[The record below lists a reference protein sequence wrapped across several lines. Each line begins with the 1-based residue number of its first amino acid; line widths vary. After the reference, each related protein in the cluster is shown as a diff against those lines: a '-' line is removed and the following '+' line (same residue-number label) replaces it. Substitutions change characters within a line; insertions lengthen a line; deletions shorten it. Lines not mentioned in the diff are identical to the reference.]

1 MKNLDNSKSNLTV
14 YEENMQWSSEVLLL
28 LGMQNVADSR
38 IQEMSQMELMPTPNL
53 TGLTDPS

>member
-1 MKNLDNSKSNLTV
+1 MVGKIGSWTTITEQGMQCLDRV
-14 YEENMQWSSEVLLL
+14 
-28 LGMQNVADSR
+28 MQNVADSR